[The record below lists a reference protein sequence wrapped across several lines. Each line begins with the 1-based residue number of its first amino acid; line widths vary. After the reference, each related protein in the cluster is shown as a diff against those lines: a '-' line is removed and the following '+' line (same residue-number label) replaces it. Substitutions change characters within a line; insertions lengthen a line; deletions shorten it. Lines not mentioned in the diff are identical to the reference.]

1 MFSIIYQE
9 KFSQQMNEHR
19 LFAIQ
24 KHRKDLIISKSLK
37 YNTVYHFKISK
48 NKFQRF
54 RILKWNK
61 ISRSVTQFKNISS
74 FISTYFALKTSFY
87 FLLELWALHCTI
99 TEETNTGACG
109 ALECTFSSAGAL
121 LVGGGSDFC
130 GGWGGE
136 VQCVSLDPSSAGG
149 IVCQKERK
157 LLRPVFCCVVSLFN
171 VPLLQLCI
179 CSLDVFLNTLSP

>member
-1 MFSIIYQE
+1 
-9 KFSQQMNEHR
+9 MNEHR

-130 GGWGGE
+130 GGWGGG
-136 VQCVSLDPSSAGG
+136 VVRQPRSQQCRWNRLPKREEALAACFLLCCI
-149 IVCQKERK
+149 IV
-157 LLRPVFCCVVSLFN
+157 
-171 VPLLQLCI
+171 
-179 CSLDVFLNTLSP
+179 